1 MSIGANR
8 IFRVNHVRPKRGV
21 DNVAVV
27 EGRNFSEFSFPYRG
41 YMIGVGASAGIGQHS
56 GDGYYRRFNN
66 CSIRTSAG
74 FCRSTALGLRA
85 RCASRSWIHR
95 RIGAFLD
102 RLIIFVDPFLDYL
115 AREEAREIQL
125 CKALQRRAE
134 GM

>member
-1 MSIGANR
+1 
-8 IFRVNHVRPKRGV
+8 
-21 DNVAVV
+21 
-27 EGRNFSEFSFPYRG
+27 
-41 YMIGVGASAGIGQHS
+41 
-56 GDGYYRRFNN
+56 
-66 CSIRTSAG
+66 
-74 FCRSTALGLRA
+74 LGLRA